1 MHGLRLIRR
10 KRRDVKL
17 VKVACIDALAVGGI
31 ARRRRAA
38 CGKTAIGEFQ
48 GSFEIA
54 VVAPAGACPLNFDGR
69 SARRGKLGV
78 DLQGG

>member
-1 MHGLRLIRR
+1 MHGLRLIRG

-38 CGKTAIGEFQ
+38 CGKTAISEFQ
-48 GSFEIA
+48 GGLKVA

>member
-1 MHGLRLIRR
+1 MYGLRLIRR

-17 VKVACIDALAVGGI
+17 VKVACVDALTVGGI

-38 CGKTAIGEFQ
+38 CGKTAISEFQ
-48 GSFEIA
+48 GGLKVA
-54 VVAPAGACPLNFDGR
+54 VVAPAVVCPLNFDGR

-78 DLQGG
+78 DLQGS

>member
-48 GSFEIA
+48 GGLKVA
-54 VVAPAGACPLNFDGR
+54 VVAPACASPRDLDGR

>member
-10 KRRDVKL
+10 KRRDIKL

-31 ARRRRAA
+31 ARRCRAA
-38 CGKTAIGEFQ
+38 CGKTAISEFQ
-48 GSFEIA
+48 GGLKVA
-54 VVAPAGACPLNFDGR
+54 VVASAGVCPLDFEGR